1 MSHGSHG
8 WKRISSALER
18 EHVVFNMLR
27 EEFVSARTGAVID
40 AKIIDSAD
48 WVNVIPL
55 THDGQVVLIHQYRFG
70 PQRVV
75 VEIPGGLIDPGE
87 QPAEAARR
95 ELREETGYAC
105 ERVVSLG
112 SVAPNPAFI
121 RNRLHCFV
129 AEGCVLEGEQEQD
142 PGEDIRVELV
152 PFSRIDS
159 MIADGALDHALVQV
173 AFQRLALLRAGHTF
187 G

>member
-1 MSHGSHG
+1 
-8 WKRISSALER
+8 
-18 EHVVFNMLR
+18 VFNLLR
-27 EEFVSARTGAVID
+27 EEFVSPRTGAVID
-40 AKIIDSAD
+40 ATVIDSPD

-70 PQRVV
+70 PQSSVL
-75 VEIPGGLIDPGE
+75 EIPGGLIDPGE
-87 QPAEAARR
+87 LPAEAARR

-105 ERVVSLG
+105 ERVLSLG
-112 SVAPNPAFI
+112 SVSPNPAFI

-152 PFSRIDS
+152 PFAEIDS
-159 MIADGALDHALVQV
+159 IIVRGGLDHALVQI

-187 G
+187 D